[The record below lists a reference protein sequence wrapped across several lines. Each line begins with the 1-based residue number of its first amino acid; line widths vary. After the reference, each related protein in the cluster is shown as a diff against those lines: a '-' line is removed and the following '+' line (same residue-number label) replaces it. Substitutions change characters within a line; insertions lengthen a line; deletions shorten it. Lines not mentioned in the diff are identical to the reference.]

1 MNQAIMKGPSVAFI
15 LRQEASLEGFHGIE
29 KHGIRSHSFSID
41 PVSNFVGEGMTKQEI
56 RRQGPQ
62 IVKTDPTLRF
72 RFCVFLYEFI

>member
-41 PVSNFVGEGMTKQEI
+41 PVSNCGGGRTKQKMG
-56 RRQGPQ
+56 RQGPQ

-72 RFCVFLYEFI
+72 RFCVFLHKFK